1 MLFWTSFFLS
11 ASLIWTLSPASNGFS
26 TCSLQTL
33 YELYL
38 FELLLRSV
46 VSSFGTIVLNIVMA
60 MNDELMMM
68 NCFCGIV
75 DQRKRFSLIFDWGH
89 CQRPSSLWMSDILQ
103 AGFNLCRTS
112 PALVEL
118 SCAVVITTTSQ
129 LHCDD
134 EPSCNGAA
142 CNISSVIWQSPP
154 FGNIFCSALLKV
166 SISFNKH
173 IWFEISWN
181 WSYD

>member
-1 MLFWTSFFLS
+1 MFQVL
-11 ASLIWTLSPASNGFS
+11 
-26 TCSLQTL
+26 
-33 YELYL
+33 
-38 FELLLRSV
+38 ELLFSILWWRW
-46 VSSFGTIVLNIVMA
+46 
-60 MNDELMMM
+60 MM
-68 NCFCGIV
+68 NWWWWIV
-75 DQRKRFSLIFDWGH
+75 FVVYLTNERGLALFLIGAIVKDHHHYEFLTYCKQDLN
-89 CQRPSSLWMSDILQ
+89 LW
-103 AGFNLCRTS
+103 RTS

-166 SISFNKH
+166 CISFNKH